1 MLKQFFQDRDCQVM
15 VRPTE
20 AEKDLQRLDEIDNS
34 LLRPEFVNQV
44 KNIRS
49 KIFSCVKAKKVNGQ
63 TLNGNLLV
71 SLCKGYME
79 TINKGHLP
87 NV

>member
-1 MLKQFFQDRDCQVM
+1 M

-20 AEKDLQRLDEIDNS
+20 AEKDLQRLDQMDNS

-44 KNIRS
+44 KSIRS
-49 KIFSCVKAKKVNGQ
+49 KVFSKVKPKKINGQ
-63 TLNGNLLV
+63 IRNGQLLV

>member
-1 MLKQFFQDRDCQVM
+1 M

-20 AEKDLQRLDEIDNS
+20 AEKDLQKLDQIDNS

-44 KNIRS
+44 KAIRQKVYTHVKPK
-49 KIFSCVKAKKVNGQ
+49 KINGQ
-63 TLNGNLLV
+63 SLNGNLLV

-79 TINKGHLP
+79 HINKGSLP

>member
-1 MLKQFFQDRDCQVM
+1 M

-20 AEKDLQRLDEIDNS
+20 AEKDLQRLDQMDNS

-44 KNIRS
+44 KSIRS
-49 KIFSCVKAKKVNGQ
+49 KVFSKVKPKKINGQ
-63 TLNGNLLV
+63 ILNGQLLV